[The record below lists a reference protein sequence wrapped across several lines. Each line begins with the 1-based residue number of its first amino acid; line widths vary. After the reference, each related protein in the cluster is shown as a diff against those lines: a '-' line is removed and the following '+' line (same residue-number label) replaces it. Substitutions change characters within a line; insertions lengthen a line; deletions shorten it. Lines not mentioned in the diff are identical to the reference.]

1 MNGINGNQGNN
12 NTSTPAWPNQLAT
25 ALGAIGEQLIV
36 TSRDITQASS
46 SSISAAPVA
55 GPSYADLN
63 SILTR
68 LAAIEEGQALLRK
81 DVQDL
86 KSYGSAGPSS
96 AAVSQPASTGDLE
109 KRIEELQEALRLSQ
123 EQLYARLH
131 NARATT
137 NKSTIMAP
145 VTAAGA
151 KPPAGFP
158 ATRGEFEHLT
168 RERYEAILKAYNVP
182 LRGDTAAK
190 KEAAR
195 KTLGIPSGEPASK

>member
-1 MNGINGNQGNN
+1 M
-12 NTSTPAWPNQLAT
+12 WPNQLAS
-25 ALGAIGEQLIV
+25 ALSSAGEQLIAA
-36 TSRDITQASS
+36 SRDIAQASS
-46 SSISAAPVA
+46 SPYSAPSGN
-55 GPSYADLN
+55 GPSNADFN
-63 SILTR
+63 SILAR
-68 LAAIEEGQALLRK
+68 LSAIEEGQALLRK

-86 KSYGSAGPSS
+86 KSASSAAGPSS
-96 AAVSQPASTGDLE
+96 AAGLSSSSTGDLE
-109 KRIEELQEALRLSQ
+109 KRIEELQEALRMNQ

-137 NKSTIMAP
+137 NKSSVMAP
-145 VTAAGA
+145 ATGS

-195 KTLGIPSGEPASK
+195 IVLGIPSGEPTSK